1 MNFSVLNL
9 SAPVYVFIEITN
21 QCNSLCFGCL
31 SKGKKDAVMEAGQF
45 EKIIKKIKT
54 HVSEIRLTG
63 GEPTQHPQFTAIVDI
78 LEKEKMPFSIASN
91 GCWPNS
97 LELMN
102 YLKKIKYFKGL
113 SFSLHGARASSHEQF
128 TGSMS
133 FEATYSCIKLA
144 KEMQI
149 PFFINSV
156 IGNHNKRE
164 IKSIAYLG
172 FNLGAK
178 AVSFSRY
185 IGPIRHSISIY
196 KEELKKILRQIEELR
211 DQNLPVTMANCMPQC
226 FYPTDF
232 KCLAAI
238 SFCAIDPL
246 GNVRPCNFTNFFIGN
261 IFDESLRQIWESK
274 QIRQWLN
281 KVPTE
286 CKKCDLLP
294 DCHGGC
300 KAFLTNLGI
309 SKDPLMSFNENLP
322 VKNITDKKI
331 LSLPE
336 EALPVPNFTAKRE
349 KFGMILVLD
358 GNIVPISHKA
368 VEIIKHY
375 NGKTSIGDI
384 QNKFGLS
391 AVQLTESLYKKGF
404 IKVTL

>member
-1 MNFSVLNL
+1 MKFPVLNL
-9 SAPVYVFIEITN
+9 SAPVYVFMEITN
-21 QCNSLCFGCL
+21 KCNSECFGCL
-31 SKGKKDAVMEAGQF
+31 SKSKKDAVMEVSQF
-45 EKIIKKIKT
+45 EKILKKVKP

-63 GEPTQHPQFTAIVDI
+63 GEPTQHPQFTTILDI
-78 LEKEKMPFSIASN
+78 LEREKIPFSFASN

-97 LELMN
+97 FELIN
-102 YLKKIKYFKGL
+102 YLKKLKYLKGI
-113 SFSLHGARASSHEQF
+113 SFSLHGARAASHEQF
-128 TGSMS
+128 TGSTS
-133 FEATYSCIKLA
+133 FGATFGCMKLA
-144 KEMQI
+144 QEMQV
-149 PFFINSV
+149 PFFINCV
-156 IGNHNKRE
+156 IGNHNKME

-178 AVSFSRY
+178 AVAFSRY

-196 KEELKKILRQIEELR
+196 KEELKKIIKQIEELR
-211 DQNLPVTMANCMPQC
+211 DQNLPVTMANCLPQC

-246 GNVRPCNFTNFFIGN
+246 GNVRPCNFTNFIMGN
-261 IFDESLRQIWESK
+261 ILKESLKEIWESK

-281 KVPTE
+281 KISKE
-286 CKKCDLLP
+286 CEKCDFLP

-300 KAFLTNLGI
+300 KAFSTNLGI
-309 SKDPLMSFNENLP
+309 SKDPLMSFHENLP

-336 EALPVPNFTAKRE
+336 EALPVPNFTAKKE
-349 KFGMILVLD
+349 KFGMVLILD
-358 GNIVPISHKA
+358 GNIIPISHKA
-368 VEIIKHY
+368 VEIIKYY

-384 QNKFGLS
+384 QNKFGLP

-404 IKVTL
+404 IRV